1 MEWRIHPEGRTTDKN
16 MESKINYSV
25 VGLFVLLLLA
35 VSMLMA
41 WWLYSGGSTR
51 QYTSYLVYATDSVS
65 GLNADS
71 RVYFNGVDVGYI
83 DSIQIDRSN
92 PDKIRIRLSID
103 QAVPIRAN
111 TTAQLQPQGVTG
123 LSVLNLKG
131 GKGGQPLSTPPG
143 ECCPVIDYEPSLFSK
158 LEGGLNETMVR
169 LVAISERLDGLLNE
183 DNVQAID
190 QTLAN
195 LNAVSTALAE
205 ERGEIRSLIRN
216 AARTMENTADISAE
230 GHKLVARADTT
241 LRSLDQAISR
251 VSSTMDSFDQ
261 TAERVAVA
269 AESTVSFSR
278 AGERA
283 AGQISEQTLPEIG
296 LLIRD
301 VRALSRRLATFT
313 NTLDEDPSQ
322 VVFGGSNRAPGPGE
336 GPGANR

>member
-1 MEWRIHPEGRTTDKN
+1 
-16 MESKINYSV
+16 MESKVNYSI

-35 VSMLMA
+35 ASAITA

-51 QYTSYLVYATDSVS
+51 QYSPYLVYATDSVS

-92 PDKIRIRLSID
+92 PEKIRIRLLID
-103 QAVPIRAN
+103 QGVPIRAN

-131 GKGGQPLSTPPG
+131 GKGGKALSTPPG
-143 ECCPVIDYEPSLFSK
+143 ECCPVIEYEPSLFSK

-169 LVAISERLDGLLNE
+169 LVAISERLDGLLDA
-183 DNVQAID
+183 DNVRAID

-195 LNAVSTALAE
+195 LNTISTALAE
-205 ERGEIRSLIRN
+205 ERGEIQSLIRN
-216 AARTMENTADISAE
+216 AARTMENTADLTAGGE
-230 GHKLVARADTT
+230 KLVAQADTT
-241 LRSLDQAISR
+241 LRSLDGAISR
-251 VSSTMDSFDQ
+251 VSSTMDTFDQ

-269 AESTVSFSR
+269 AETTVSFGQ
-278 AGERA
+278 AGERTA
-283 AGQISEQTLPEIG
+283 NEISDQTLPEIG